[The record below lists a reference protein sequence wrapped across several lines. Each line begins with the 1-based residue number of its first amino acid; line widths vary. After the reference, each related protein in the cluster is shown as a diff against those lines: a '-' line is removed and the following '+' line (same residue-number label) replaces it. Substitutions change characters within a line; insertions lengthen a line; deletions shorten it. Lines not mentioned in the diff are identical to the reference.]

1 MQTPDSLNDV
11 AKFHH
16 TFNVPIEQ
24 KPIIPSEERCHLRV
38 NLLEEELKELKNAIE
53 QKDLVEIADA
63 FCDLQ
68 YVLAGAI
75 LEFGLGEK
83 FKPLF
88 DEVHRSNM
96 SKVCKSLEE
105 AEKTVIHYQTQK
117 GMEGVIE
124 KKGDEYLVY
133 RKSDNKVLKSI
144 NYSPAELISILKK

>member
-11 AKFHH
+11 AQFHH
-16 TFNVPIEQ
+16 TFNVPIEAN
-24 KPIIPSEERCHLRV
+24 PIIPNEERCNLRI
-38 NLLEEELKELKNAIE
+38 NLLEEELKELKQAIAN
-53 QKDLVEIADA
+53 KDLVEIADA

-68 YVLAGAI
+68 YVLSGAI

-83 FKPLF
+83 FKMLF

-96 SKVCKSLEE
+96 SKVCKTLEE

-117 GMEGVIE
+117 GMDGIIE
-124 KKGDEYLVY
+124 RKGKEYLVY

-144 NYSPAELISILKK
+144 NYSPANLKSILEK